1 MTLYPSSSENSRTAV
16 ERVFASLGLS
26 LYRLASSTH
35 FAFKVSS
42 SGIVPSPKFS
52 GTASLTS
59 TVLLT
64 IFSMETGAFIAE
76 IVRLLGAS
84 LFFGFSS
91 EAGSA
96 FGSSGSMTGATAF
109 GASIFGSGTSTFG
122 VSTGA
127 STFGAS
133 TLGASEATFGGIGEA
148 LGVTAPPERNDN
160 FIKAYSI
167 CRRGLTLNL
176 YPDSHCVVT
185 VRASKR
191 NWREHFSAC
200 SLYLFFKE
208 SGNSNRASV
217 PPLLLTIRSLKCE
230 LNAATKCRALNPFE
244 SLSSNLS
251 KAVT

>member
-91 EAGSA
+91 GAGSA
-96 FGSSGSMTGATAF
+96 FGSSGSMTGAATF

-122 VSTGA
+122 VST
-127 STFGAS
+127 GAS

-244 SLSSNLS
+244 SISSNLS
-251 KAVT
+251 KAV

>member
-91 EAGSA
+91 GAGSA
-96 FGSSGSMTGATAF
+96 FGSSGSMTGAATF

-122 VSTGA
+122 VST
-127 STFGAS
+127 GAS